1 MIIMPESEDKLNKTI
16 AYDLLYRLV
25 NIEQFWELFKTLY
38 YESRTD
44 ILDLVEE
51 FFTNYDS
58 TLADVFKFLR
68 KKLGNILDEVFSFI
82 FNMIKIY
89 KNKDEMFDT
98 ITEFLIKNHDNYDKI
113 KEVMKDGKIKALY
126 NILIDISD
134 PILNHTKNIILG
146 NDEFLEMFLNI
157 IEDTDSLILGTEMNK
172 KINDFNFIKEKMVGF
187 LSRIV
192 NANTLLIK

>member
-157 IEDTDSLILGTEMNK
+157 IEDTDSLILGTEMLK